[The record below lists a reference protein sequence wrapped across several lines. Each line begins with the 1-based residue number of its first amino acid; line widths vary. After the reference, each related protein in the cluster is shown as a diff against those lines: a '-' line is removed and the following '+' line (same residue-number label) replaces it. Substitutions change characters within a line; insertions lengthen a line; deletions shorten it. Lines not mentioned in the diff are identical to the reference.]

1 MSIVLKGV
9 ARSVLTLLERYG
21 CLHSNEAEGLRW
33 LIEDTTITDAE
44 LKGLLLLELKDRLI
58 GCDAIPMPLA
68 LSMARQISEV
78 VGSE

>member
-1 MSIVLKGV
+1 MSVVLKGV

-44 LKGLLLLELKDRLI
+44 LKGLLLELKDRAI
-58 GCDAIPMPLA
+58 SCDAIPIALA
-68 LSMARQISEV
+68 LSIARQVSEV

>member
-1 MSIVLKGV
+1 MSIVLKGT

-33 LIEDTTITDAE
+33 LIEDSSVTDAE
-44 LKGLLLLELKDRLI
+44 LKGLLLELKDKVM
-58 GCDAIPMPLA
+58 GCDAIPMALA
-68 LSMARQISEV
+68 LSIARQVSEV

>member
-21 CLHSNEAEGLRW
+21 CLHTNEAEGLRW
-33 LIEDTTITDAE
+33 LIEDRSITDAE
-44 LKGLLLLELKDRLI
+44 LKGLLLELKDRLM
-58 GCDAIPMPLA
+58 GCDAVPLPLA
-68 LSMARQISEV
+68 LSVGRQIAEV

>member
-1 MSIVLKGV
+1 MLLKGV

-21 CLHSNEAEGLRW
+21 CLHTNEAEGLRW
-33 LIEDTTITDAE
+33 LIEDTTITEAE
-44 LKGLLLLELKDRLI
+44 LKALLLELKDRAM

-68 LSMARQISEV
+68 LSIARQISEV

>member
-9 ARSVLTLLERYG
+9 ARNVLTLLERYG
-21 CLHSNEAEGLRW
+21 CLHTNEAEGFRW

-44 LKGLLLLELKDRLI
+44 LKALLLELKDRVM
-58 GCDAIPMPLA
+58 GCDAIPMALA
-68 LSMARQISEV
+68 LSIARQISEV

>member
-1 MSIVLKGV
+1 VSIVLKGV

-33 LIEDTTITDAE
+33 LIEDTTITEAE
-44 LKGLLLLELKDRLI
+44 LKGLLLELKDRLI

>member
-1 MSIVLKGV
+1 VSVLLKGV

-21 CLHSNEAEGLRW
+21 CLHTNEAEGLRW

-44 LKGLLLLELKDRLI
+44 LKGLLLELKERAI
-58 GCDAIPMPLA
+58 GCDAIPMALA
-68 LSMARQISEV
+68 LSIARQVSEA

>member
-1 MSIVLKGV
+1 VSVVLKGV

-33 LIEDTTITDAE
+33 LIEDTTITEAE
-44 LKGLLLLELKDRLI
+44 LKGLLLELKDRAM

-68 LSMARQISEV
+68 LSIARQVSEV

>member
-1 MSIVLKGV
+1 MSVVLKGT

-21 CLHSNEAEGLRW
+21 CLHTNEAEGLRW

-44 LKGLLLLELKDRLI
+44 LKGLLLELKDRLI
-58 GCDAIPMPLA
+58 GCDAVPMPLA

>member
-1 MSIVLKGV
+1 MSVLLRGT

-21 CLHSNEAEGLRW
+21 CLHSNEAEGFRW

-44 LKGLLLLELKDRLI
+44 LKALLLELKDRVM
-58 GCDAIPMPLA
+58 GCDAVPMPLA
-68 LSMARQISEV
+68 LSIARQVSEV

>member
-21 CLHSNEAEGLRW
+21 CLHTNEAEGLRW
-33 LIEDTTITDAE
+33 LIEDTSITEAE
-44 LKGLLLLELKDRLI
+44 LKGLLLELKDRVM
-58 GCDAIPMPLA
+58 GCDAISMPLA
-68 LSMARQISEV
+68 LSVGRQITEV